1 MGWQTQ
7 RRYLHFTLNSCHSHS
22 ASPFLY
28 WIVISMVCIENYV
41 CNEITNN
48 SLNAKEY
55 ANYIAMLDL
64 KAEAQVQWALSRR
77 DVPEQTKWKQE
88 KNMSSDRIIVLEA
101 IKSKQQIFE
110 LRPDKA
116 SVYMFVY
123 APIHSNTRTLTAP
136 WTTFIQHTCS
146 HTHTLEWGAVGE
158 ISRFHHYYC
167 SCFSCSYH
175 YNYDFGLL
183 YFKKVHI
190 FFSALVR
197 ALNLPLSLWENYQH
211 RCPFPISRCSHIVH
225 HASIRVA
232 KRNSIFFKLKMEKSA
247 YHSLL
252 LLFLPPE
259 KKLECVFDESVVVV
273 VGSYLQRMTWFIR
286 IYICWLYSPSFG
298 LQLDFRVS
306 FWLLRLDKNQIRQ
319 PSATNKLTDNHSKCI
334 RAFGVMITENIQM
347 ATKKR

>member
-1 MGWQTQ
+1 
-7 RRYLHFTLNSCHSHS
+7 
-22 ASPFLY
+22 
-28 WIVISMVCIENYV
+28 
-41 CNEITNN
+41 
-48 SLNAKEY
+48 
-55 ANYIAMLDL
+55 MLKNTRIIL
-64 KAEAQVQWALSRR
+64 RCW
-77 DVPEQTKWKQE
+77 TWKQKHKYSE
-88 KNMSSDRIIVLEA
+88 HWADEMCQSKRSENRKKNMSSDRIIVLEA

-225 HASIRVA
+225 H
-232 KRNSIFFKLKMEKSA
+232 
-247 YHSLL
+247 
-252 LLFLPPE
+252 
-259 KKLECVFDESVVVV
+259 
-273 VGSYLQRMTWFIR
+273 
-286 IYICWLYSPSFG
+286 SP
-298 LQLDFRVS
+298 
-306 FWLLRLDKNQIRQ
+306 
-319 PSATNKLTDNHSKCI
+319 CI
-334 RAFGVMITENIQM
+334 DSGG
-347 ATKKR
+347 